1 MIIIIIIIIIITIII
16 IRHGM
21 CIKFKLKKEK
31 EFDRL
36 FQKRVVRTKLDVYVF
51 LLTKNAF
58 QEINSSF
65 LPPRYS

>member
-1 MIIIIIIIIIITIII
+1 MLIIIIIIIIITIII

-21 CIKFKLKKEK
+21 CIKFKLKKKK

-58 QEINSSF
+58 QEINSPFYLS
-65 LPPRYS
+65 L

>member
-1 MIIIIIIIIIITIII
+1 
-16 IRHGM
+16 M

-65 LPPRYS
+65 YLSL